1 MDLVLRALVI
11 FAFIYLLTRVVG
23 RRELGSA
30 EPFDII
36 LLVVVGDLVQQGVT
50 QSDYSLTGAVL
61 VISTFTLLTVF
72 VSYLSV
78 KVPLLRPVLDGDPLI
93 LVENGKPNTAN
104 LKRQRLDLGEVLA
117 EARLQ
122 QVTRLEDIQWAIL
135 ESSGQ
140 ISIIPACDLKRG
152 EGVVVHAPRH
162 VGDRRERELRLGR
175 GRAAGEAIAPRS
187 CATLPARRE

>member
-1 MDLVLRALVI
+1 MDLVLRAFVI

-61 VISTFTLLTVF
+61 VISTFTLLTVL
-72 VSYLSV
+72 VSFLSV
-78 KVPLLRPVLDGDPLI
+78 KVPALRPVLDGDPLI

-140 ISIIPACDLKRG
+140 ISIIPA
-152 EGVVVHAPRH
+152 
-162 VGDRRERELRLGR
+162 
-175 GRAAGEAIAPRS
+175 
-187 CATLPARRE
+187 

>member
-1 MDLVLRALVI
+1 MDLILRALVI
-11 FAFIYLLTRVVG
+11 FAFIYLLTRIVG

-78 KVPLLRPVLDGDPLI
+78 KVPRLRPVLDGDPLI

-117 EARLQ
+117 EARMQ

-140 ISIIPACDLKRG
+140 ISIIPA
-152 EGVVVHAPRH
+152 
-162 VGDRRERELRLGR
+162 
-175 GRAAGEAIAPRS
+175 
-187 CATLPARRE
+187 

>member
-61 VISTFTLLTVF
+61 VISTFTLLTVL
-72 VSYLSV
+72 VSFLSV
-78 KVPLLRPVLDGDPLI
+78 KVPALRPVLDGDPLI

-140 ISIIPACDLKRG
+140 ISIIPR
-152 EGVVVHAPRH
+152 
-162 VGDRRERELRLGR
+162 
-175 GRAAGEAIAPRS
+175 
-187 CATLPARRE
+187 T

>member
-1 MDLVLRALVI
+1 MDLVIRAFVI

-61 VISTFTLLTVF
+61 VISTFTLLTVL

-78 KVPLLRPVLDGDPLI
+78 KVPALRPVLDGDPLI

-140 ISIIPACDLKRG
+140 ISIIPAG
-152 EGVVVHAPRH
+152 
-162 VGDRRERELRLGR
+162 
-175 GRAAGEAIAPRS
+175 
-187 CATLPARRE
+187 

>member
-1 MDLVLRALVI
+1 MDLVIRAFVI
-11 FAFIYLLTRVVG
+11 FAFIFLVTRIVG
-23 RRELGSA
+23 RRELGA
-30 EPFDII
+30 TEPFDII

-50 QSDYSLTGAVL
+50 QSDYSVTGAIL
-61 VISTFTLLTVF
+61 VISTFMLLTVF
-72 VSYLSV
+72 VSFLSV
-78 KVPLLRPVLDGDPLI
+78 KVPRLRPVLDGDPLV

-140 ISIIPACDLKRG
+140 ISIVPAG
-152 EGVVVHAPRH
+152 
-162 VGDRRERELRLGR
+162 
-175 GRAAGEAIAPRS
+175 
-187 CATLPARRE
+187 

>member
-61 VISTFTLLTVF
+61 VISTFTLLTVL
-72 VSYLSV
+72 VSFLSV
-78 KVPLLRPVLDGDPLI
+78 KVPALRPVLDGDPLI

-140 ISIIPACDLKRG
+140 ISIIPA
-152 EGVVVHAPRH
+152 
-162 VGDRRERELRLGR
+162 
-175 GRAAGEAIAPRS
+175 
-187 CATLPARRE
+187 

>member
-1 MDLVLRALVI
+1 MDLVLRAFVI
-11 FAFIYLLTRVVG
+11 FAFLYLLTRIVG

-36 LLVVVGDLVQQGVT
+36 LLVVLGDLVQQSVT
-50 QSDYSLTGAVL
+50 QSDYSVTGAML
-61 VISTFTLLTVF
+61 VISTFTLLTVLVSF
-72 VSYLSV
+72 VSV
-78 KVPLLRPVLDGDPLI
+78 KVPFLRPILDGDPLI

-117 EARLQ
+117 QARLQ

-140 ISIIPACDLKRG
+140 ISIIPA
-152 EGVVVHAPRH
+152 
-162 VGDRRERELRLGR
+162 
-175 GRAAGEAIAPRS
+175 
-187 CATLPARRE
+187 

>member
-1 MDLVLRALVI
+1 MDLIIRAFVI

-23 RRELGSA
+23 RRELGSS

-72 VSYLSV
+72 VSFLSV
-78 KVPLLRPVLDGDPLI
+78 KVPALRPVLDGDPLI
-93 LVENGKPNTAN
+93 LVENGKPNMAN

-140 ISIIPACDLKRG
+140 ISVIPAD
-152 EGVVVHAPRH
+152 
-162 VGDRRERELRLGR
+162 
-175 GRAAGEAIAPRS
+175 
-187 CATLPARRE
+187 

>member
-1 MDLVLRALVI
+1 MDLILRAFVI

-61 VISTFTLLTVF
+61 VISTFTLLTVL

-78 KVPLLRPVLDGDPLI
+78 KVPALRPVLDGDPLI

-140 ISIIPACDLKRG
+140 ISIIPAG
-152 EGVVVHAPRH
+152 
-162 VGDRRERELRLGR
+162 
-175 GRAAGEAIAPRS
+175 
-187 CATLPARRE
+187 

>member
-1 MDLVLRALVI
+1 MDLILRAFVI
-11 FAFIYLLTRVVG
+11 FAFIYLITRVVG

-50 QSDYSLTGAVL
+50 QSDYSLTGAIL
-61 VISTFTLLTVF
+61 VISTFTLLTVL
-72 VSYLSV
+72 VSFLSV
-78 KVPLLRPVLDGDPLI
+78 KVPALRPVLDGDPLV

-140 ISIIPACDLKRG
+140 ISIIPAG
-152 EGVVVHAPRH
+152 
-162 VGDRRERELRLGR
+162 
-175 GRAAGEAIAPRS
+175 
-187 CATLPARRE
+187 